1 MVMASRGNV
10 RPSLKIEEQG
20 AEPMSNKSR
29 HRITMAVGATIAG
42 AAIPIA
48 TAFTAWAETD
58 YIDISYDGKTLFDN
72 FPGVTSMFG
81 ASDAGTYA
89 LSGTNNDYAEVYGPA
104 NDNVVG
110 LANDS
115 ASTDSGDT
123 AIYDGVG
130 TTTAPSA
137 GAFFGNEGAQ
147 RTNATNSDAEV
158 YGGGNAVID
167 PASFG
172 GQDAVSNSVA
182 YSTNGGTTLISNDG
196 NEPGLTTMTGDYASA
211 NGGNIGGLA
220 NSSTVGEI
228 LDSNN
233 SVSVANDTGFNPTSL
248 EGGSAVDLAN
258 NSSAYAIN
266 LGSAANVEGGVVNG
280 VPLTNDVPIT
290 GASNSVGD
298 GSVFVDSTSN
308 LFQIDGIPDAT
319 FFADLFGAGG
329 AAAFTTAW
337 TDLLQLF

>member
-1 MVMASRGNV
+1 
-10 RPSLKIEEQG
+10 
-20 AEPMSNKSR
+20 MSNKSR
-29 HRITMAVGATIAG
+29 RRITMAVGATIAG

-58 YIDISYDGKTLFDN
+58 YIDISYDGKILIDT
-72 FPGVTSMFG
+72 FPNAPASG
-81 ASDAGTYA
+81 ASDVGTYA

-104 NDNVVG
+104 SNEITG

-115 ASTDSGDT
+115 SASDSGDV
-123 AIYDGVG
+123 AIYAGAG
-130 TTTAPSA
+130 STTAPGA

-147 RTNATNSDAEV
+147 ITNATNSDAEV
-158 YGGGNAVID
+158 FGGGNAVID

-196 NEPGLTTMTGDYASA
+196 NEPALTTTPMTGDYASA
-211 NGGNIGGLA
+211 NGGDTGALA

-233 SVSVANDTGFNPTSL
+233 SVSVANDTGFNPTTF

-258 NSSAYAIN
+258 NSSAYATN
-266 LGSAANVEGGVVNG
+266 LGSAANVEGGVVSG

-329 AAAFTTAW
+329 AAEFTTAW

>member
-1 MVMASRGNV
+1 
-10 RPSLKIEEQG
+10 
-20 AEPMSNKSR
+20 MSNKSR
-29 HRITMAVGATIAG
+29 RRITMAVGATIAG

-58 YIDISYDGKTLFDN
+58 YIDISYDGKILIDT
-72 FPGVTSMFG
+72 FPNAPASG
-81 ASDAGTYA
+81 ASDVGTYA

-104 NDNVVG
+104 SNEITG

-115 ASTDSGDT
+115 SASDSGDT
-123 AIYDGVG
+123 AIYDGAG
-130 TTTAPSA
+130 STTAPGA

-147 RTNATNSDAEV
+147 ITNATNSEAEV

-172 GQDAVSNSVA
+172 GQDAVTSSTA
-182 YSTNGGTTLISNDG
+182 IATNGGTALISN
-196 NEPGLTTMTGDYASA
+196 GLGGTTDTGDYASA
-211 NGGNIGGLA
+211 NGGDIGGLA

-233 SVSVANDTGFNPTSL
+233 SVSVANDTGFNPATTGPDAFQ
-248 EGGSAVDLAN
+248 GGSAVDLAN
-258 NSSAYAIN
+258 NSDAYATN
-266 LGSAANVEGGVVNG
+266 LGSAADIEGGVVGG
-280 VPLTNDVPIT
+280 VPLTDDVPIT

-319 FFADLFGAGG
+319 FFADLFGAAG
-329 AAAFTTAW
+329 AATAAADF
-337 TDLLQLF
+337 TDLLQLFGI

>member
-1 MVMASRGNV
+1 
-10 RPSLKIEEQG
+10 
-20 AEPMSNKSR
+20 MSNKSR
-29 HRITMAVGATIAG
+29 RRITMAVGATIAG

-58 YIDISYDGKTLFDN
+58 YIDISYDGKILIDT
-72 FPGVTSMFG
+72 FPNAPASG

-89 LSGTNNDYAEVYGPA
+89 LSGTNNDFAEVYGPVS
-104 NDNVVG
+104 NEITG

-115 ASTDSGDT
+115 SASDSGDV
-123 AIYDGVG
+123 AIYDGAG
-130 TTTAPSA
+130 STTAPGA

-147 RTNATNSDAEV
+147 ITNATNSYAEV
-158 YGGGNAVID
+158 YGGGNAIID

-172 GQDAVSNSVA
+172 GQHAVSNSVA

-211 NGGNIGGLA
+211 NGGNIGSLA

-233 SVSVANDTGFNPTSL
+233 SVSVANDTGFNPTTF

-258 NSSAYAIN
+258 NSYADAVN
-266 LGSAANVEGGVVNG
+266 PGSAANIEGGVVNG

-290 GASNSVGD
+290 GVSNLEPDGD
-298 GSVFVDSTSN
+298 VFTAITSN
-308 LFQIDGIPDAT
+308 AGYIDGIPDAT
-319 FFADLFGAGG
+319 FFADLFGLGG
-329 AAAFTTAW
+329 AAAFTADW
-337 TDLLQLF
+337 TIVGQLFGL

>member
-1 MVMASRGNV
+1 
-10 RPSLKIEEQG
+10 
-20 AEPMSNKSR
+20 MSNKSR
-29 HRITMAVGATIAG
+29 RRITMAVGAAIAG
-42 AAIPIA
+42 AAIPIV

-58 YIDISYDGKTLFDN
+58 YIDISWDGKTIYDN
-72 FPGVTSMFG
+72 FPGANSTFG
-81 ASDAGTYA
+81 DSDIGTA
-89 LSGTNNDYAEVYGPA
+89 AESGTNNDFAEVFGPA
-104 NDNVVG
+104 SNNITG

-115 ASTDSGDT
+115 AATDFGDV
-123 AIYDGVG
+123 AIYDGAG
-130 TTTAPSA
+130 STTAPGA

-147 RTNATNSDAEV
+147 ITNATNSDAEV

-172 GQDAVSNSVA
+172 GQDPVSFSVA
-182 YSTNGGTTLISNDG
+182 HATNGGTALISNDG
-196 NEPGLTTMTGDYASA
+196 NESLLTTTPMTSDFVSA

-228 LDSNN
+228 LDSTN
-233 SVSVANDTGFNPTSL
+233 SVSIAHDTGFNPTTL

-258 NSSAYAIN
+258 FSSAYANN
-266 LGSAANVEGGVVNG
+266 LGSAANVEGGVVSG
-280 VPLTNDVPIT
+280 VPLTNDVPIVD
-290 GASNSVGD
+290 ASNSVGD